1 MAEQE
6 TTTKFK
12 VDISELK
19 KQFADANRQ
28 IRLVNSEFKAATAGM
43 DDWGS
48 SADGLGAKIKQLNG
62 VVDAEKSKLQS
73 LEKQYALVAEQQGE
87 GSKGAQELAIKINNQ
102 KANVAKAERSLQK
115 YENVLEN
122 VSDGSKDVK
131 NASDGAGKGLDD
143 VADSSEKLSVKASG
157 LVGKLADVAKKG
169 LVAITTA
176 ATGVVTGFLGT
187 AEATREYREDI
198 NKLQTAYQSAGLTA
212 KQAKK
217 TYKDFFS
224 VLGEEDRSVEAV
236 SHLAKLTDSQKDLK
250 KWSNICAGVWG
261 TFGDSL
267 PIEGLTEAANETAK
281 VGQITGPLA
290 DAINWCTTDTKKWN
304 EALAG
309 NQKALA
315 AFQKASKGGASAEDS
330 FNAALSA
337 CNSEKERSTLITN
350 ALNVQYDDA
359 AKKYKQLNGDV
370 MDAQKAQSD
379 LTDAMAAVGA
389 VAEPVMTGVKKV
401 GAQLL
406 TSLVPGVEKLG
417 KGITGIMSG
426 DKDGGKKA
434 GSALSEIITTMLG
447 EIGKSAPKIIQT
459 GVSLVENLAQGAV
472 SAAPSLISSIGK
484 MLPQVT
490 GFASNLLTNIGQ
502 GIGNNLPKLTNYA
515 LTSLDKFADMLT
527 ENAPKLIKAG
537 LSFVQNMAKGLS
549 DSLPT
554 FIKKAPEIITKF
566 ANLINDNMPTVL
578 KAAVNIIITLAKGLI
593 KSIPT
598 LVKSIPKIITAFVAV
613 WEAFNW
619 LSLGKKAITF
629 LKDGIV
635 GMIGGIKSAGKSV
648 MEGATSAL
656 KELPASLAKFGKN
669 AMTNLKGAL
678 GDGISAVKTKAGN
691 VLKSI
696 VDTFKPDSLKKIGKQ
711 LIQGLW
717 NGISDMSG
725 WVAGKIKGFNDGVLK
740 GIKKFFGIHSP
751 SRVMRDEV
759 GKMLVLGTAEG
770 IEENKDVLSKSLTNM
785 AQHGLNVLKT
795 ALQDGSP
802 ESAGTKM
809 INGISKGV
817 EKMTTAA
824 ENSVSKVVDA
834 MVKKTKSSKIYSEY
848 KKLGKNAIKAF
859 SDAYE
864 KQAEKAGDKITKAIE
879 KMASKAQGKY
889 EEILSQQN
897 TLQEN
902 AQNYGDLY
910 STDDDGNIILSDIQG
925 QTQDIERFATNLGV
939 LKSRLS
945 KELMNQIAQMDIDE
959 GLAFT
964 NKLLSLPESEL
975 RAYDQAYTEK
985 LKVSRKIAKTFYAD
999 ELKKIKED
1007 FLDKVEEKMKSLKKS
1022 MKNVGK
1028 NAVAGFIKGFTADTD
1043 DMKKAVKQFSQKVI
1057 KQIKDEMGIHS
1068 PSKVM
1073 EQQVGRF
1080 LPAGVAKGIRGNAK
1094 AAVRAMSEM
1103 ASQLTLPLKNAMDS
1117 VKLDGTLSGSYG
1129 SGSTSKN
1136 VTNNYTFNQTNN
1148 SPKALSRLEIYRQTN
1163 NLMETI
1169 KRA

>member
-102 KANVAKAERSLQK
+102 KANVAKAERSLQQ
-115 YENVLEN
+115 YENALED
-122 VSDGSKDVK
+122 VSDGSKQIEEDSAG
-131 NASDGAGKGLDD
+131 ASKGLDD
-143 VADSSEKLSVKASG
+143 VADSSSNLSEKASG
-157 LVGKLADVAKKG
+157 LAGKLADVAKTG
-169 LVAITTA
+169 LAAIATA
-176 ATGVVTGFLGT
+176 ATGVITAFLGT

-236 SHLAKLTDSQKDLK
+236 SHLAKLTDSQKDLN

-337 CNSEKERSTLITN
+337 CNSEKERSKLITN

-515 LTSLDKFADMLT
+515 LTALDKFADMLT

-549 DSLPT
+549 DNLPT

-656 KELPASLAKFGKN
+656 KGLPASLAKFGKN

-725 WVAGKIKGFNDGVLK
+725 WVANKIKGFNDGVLK

-879 KMASKAQGKY
+879 KMASKAQEKY
-889 EEILSQQN
+889 EEILSRQN

-945 KELMNQIAQMDIDE
+945 KELINQIAQMDIDE

-985 LKVSRKIAKTFYAD
+985 LKVSRKVAKTFYAD

-1094 AAVRAMSEM
+1094 AAVHAMSEM
-1103 ASQLTLPLKNAMDS
+1103 ASQITLPLKSAMDS
-1117 VKLDGTLSGSYG
+1117 VKLDSTLSGSYG

-1136 VTNNYTFNQTNN
+1136 VTNYYTFNQTNN